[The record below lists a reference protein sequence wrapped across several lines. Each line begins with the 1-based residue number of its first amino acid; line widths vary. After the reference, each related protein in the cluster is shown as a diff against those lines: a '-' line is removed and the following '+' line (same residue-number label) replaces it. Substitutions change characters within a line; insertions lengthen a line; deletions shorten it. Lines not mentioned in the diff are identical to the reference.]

1 MQIVRTAD
9 GKAFEDTKAVCVG
22 SVPKVQGRDVT
33 RPPKVGEFPVFVE
46 QDGLCRMFTYSRKIV
61 EIENV

>member
-9 GKAFEDTKAVCVG
+9 GKAFSEAKYACVG
-22 SVPKVQGRDVT
+22 SVPKIGCREVND
-33 RPPKVGEFPVFVE
+33 PPQVGEFPVLLE
-46 QDGLCRMFTYSRKIV
+46 EEGPGQMFTYSRKIV